1 MSLLRLRIVGVVM
14 RTYIEVVPMFLCP
27 LPAAID
33 VFLSSDDDDIISP
46 SQVDSG
52 SSFAAS
58 MRSPMGGT
66 RDPAG

>member
-1 MSLLRLRIVGVVM
+1 MRIVGVVM

-33 VFLSSDDDDIISP
+33 VFSSDDDDIISP

-58 MRSPMGGT
+58 MRSPIGGT